1 MVEYRRVLG
10 RVIAQS
16 RKEDVTLLAAAVAYY
31 AFVSLVPLLLLA
43 VAVGSYVGGEPV
55 ARSVV
60 QEVSGFLTPTGQ
72 DLIVEAL
79 TDAEGRVEAS
89 LVGILLLLW
98 SGLKAFRA
106 LDRAFSRVYGVRT
119 VDSLVAQLSD
129 AVLVLGTL
137 GLAAVAVVVLGAAV
151 PSLAWVPYST
161 LLGQVALVV
170 ALPGAFLPL
179 YVLIPD
185 VDVSVREGLPGA
197 VFAGLTWTVLTVG
210 FQVYATAGAGV
221 SVYGLLGAALL
232 LVTWLYLAAI
242 VIMVGA
248 VLNAV
253 LAGRV
258 DGDDDREEDVPTPE
272 SAPDIT
278 EVARDVAAIRTRL
291 EEKTVD
297 RAALETDLRGYVRRR
312 IRAGHARGW
321 GPYLVLL
328 YGTAMTVGAF
338 YWLSGGWAIL
348 AMLVVWL
355 STLGLYVV
363 MVVVGAGANAL
374 GVPGRIADWVRARRR

>member
-1 MVEYRRVLG
+1 MEYRRVLG

>member
-1 MVEYRRVLG
+1 VEYRRVLG